1 MLTSLPRRQTLP
13 MPSRQ
18 RGVVL
23 LITLIMLVA
32 MTLAAL
38 AMMRSV
44 DTSTMVA
51 GNLAFQQTSFHTAD
65 VGTEQAI
72 AYLYGTIYPN
82 RTCSGTTAT
91 TTCPNGYQSSH
102 DPALEPPNA
111 TWASYWNSMAGGPGV
126 IALTGLPAGY
136 SGAFVIE
143 AMCSGPGQAEP
154 CIKAT
159 DTLSTT
165 KPQGQDMGSTSR
177 SAQDVSATRTS
188 IYYRITTR
196 VEGPRNSVGYV
207 QAMVAL

>member
-1 MLTSLPRRQTLP
+1 MLTPLPLRLH

-32 MTLAAL
+32 MTLAAI

-44 DTSTMVA
+44 DTANMVA
-51 GNLAFQQTSFHTAD
+51 GNLAFEQSAVHAAD

-72 AYLYGTIYPN
+72 SYLYTVYPN
-82 RTCSGTTAT
+82 RKCGTVAT
-91 TTCPNGYQSSH
+91 NLCPAGYQSFRQ
-102 DPALEPPNA
+102 AAAEPPA
-111 TWASYWNSMAGGPGV
+111 VESWDRFWASRVGAPGV
-126 IALTGLPAGY
+126 VALANLPSGY

-143 AMCSGPGQAEP
+143 AMCDTPGQMG
-154 CIKAT
+154 CYTAT
-159 DTLSTT
+159 STT
-165 KPQGQDMGSTSR
+165 TVTTPQGEDMGSTNRDFS
-177 SAQDVSATRTS
+177 STTVTATV

-207 QAMVAL
+207 QVMVAL